1 MPAPLPVRS
10 RNRRVVEPG
19 GSEDGNVDGKQK
31 TVIEFDLA
39 HQRARVMEACTQAAA
54 EVAHQL
60 VRKRP
65 EASPGGTA

>member
-1 MPAPLPVRS
+1 
-10 RNRRVVEPG
+10 
-19 GSEDGNVDGKQK
+19 VDGKQK

-39 HQRARVMEACTQAAA
+39 QAMLQLVQQKLGARRIARLTTDQKARVMEACTQAAA

-65 EASPGGTA
+65 EVSPGGTA